1 MPADSRA
8 NIEQSYFAEK
18 FGFFFRI
25 DTGWITPM
33 DNDLSYD
40 IFKHPYLDM
49 LYWLQHYIEN
59 DKASVNGMEFVL
71 DDFCYKP
78 ITGKGCLVESAM
90 QYFLNDNS
98 ILESMTDDEIKELA
112 TCTTPLPGETRACFD
127 SIGTPV
133 LTFAIFGD
141 TMCQNEATEC
151 DQCIL
156 NAGGM
161 QFTMLLNHNEYSQ
174 FTAEEWERQVFIR
187 NVKSFNYAL
196 GNGYHTDM
204 DGPMEG
210 LDYNEDLVNN
220 ITTIVND
227 WNTAYPDQPLKMM
240 KADYLAERSIE
251 DNIKLESSQN
261 SAIVVI
267 SYILMFIYVSVALGF
282 FPSIVHMKFGLG
294 AVGILVVIGSLTS
307 AIGLTFYWND
317 KLTMISAEVVPFL
330 ILAVG
335 VDNMFLISRAE
346 REIPDTVTSVEERIG
361 FAMKEIGPS
370 IFTAAFCESL
380 AFFIG
385 LQTNVPALQNFCLV
399 AGLGV
404 FVDFL
409 LQMTIFVGA
418 LAIDNKRI

>member
-161 QFTMLLNHNEYSQ
+161 QFTMLLNHNEYS
-174 FTAEEWERQVFIR
+174 
-187 NVKSFNYAL
+187 
-196 GNGYHTDM
+196 
-204 DGPMEG
+204 
-210 LDYNEDLVNN
+210 
-220 ITTIVND
+220 
-227 WNTAYPDQPLKMM
+227 
-240 KADYLAERSIE
+240 
-251 DNIKLESSQN
+251 
-261 SAIVVI
+261 
-267 SYILMFIYVSVALGF
+267 
-282 FPSIVHMKFGLG
+282 
-294 AVGILVVIGSLTS
+294 
-307 AIGLTFYWND
+307 
-317 KLTMISAEVVPFL
+317 
-330 ILAVG
+330 
-335 VDNMFLISRAE
+335 
-346 REIPDTVTSVEERIG
+346 
-361 FAMKEIGPS
+361 
-370 IFTAAFCESL
+370 
-380 AFFIG
+380 
-385 LQTNVPALQNFCLV
+385 
-399 AGLGV
+399 
-404 FVDFL
+404 
-409 LQMTIFVGA
+409 
-418 LAIDNKRI
+418 